1 MSNYREQ
8 VQRVLAIHHAR
19 MELGLSKAREQEPFV
34 ARVAAC
40 FTRHQVAFKLGLN
53 QNFDVCF
60 RLPENIIHAENLLR
74 TLFSGCLV
82 ERCAKGWILSDERDD
97 ALQVLLKSDDD
108 DGL

>member
-1 MSNYREQ
+1 MNTYREQ
-8 VQRVLAIHHAR
+8 VQRVLAVHHAR
-19 MELGLSKAREQEPFV
+19 IEFGLSKAREQEPFV

-40 FTRHQVAFKLGLN
+40 LTRHQVAFKLGLTRE
-53 QNFDVCF
+53 FDTVF
-60 RLPENIIHAENLLR
+60 RLPENLIRAENLLR

-82 ERCAKGWILSDERDD
+82 EKSAQGWIVSDECDD